1 MGPLDGEEQ
10 LQARQ
15 EGFGTRCC
23 AKIRVEVDGRLRIP
37 QATTIGGA
45 GEAKINSMGQA
56 GGCWLKVNTDAGFDQ
71 MACTK
76 SSRVV
81 IRDEGGLVV
90 AATTRWFDD
99 VSDTLTAEA
108 LGAKEGLELAQE
120 IGAKRI
126 ILEVD
131 N

>member
-1 MGPLDGEEQ
+1 MPRFVSKLMEDFAS
-10 LQARQ
+10 L
-15 EGFGTRCC
+15 
-23 AKIRVEVDGRLRIP
+23 KLP
-37 QATTIGGA
+37 PSGGA